1 MTMTAMADE
10 YQSKSC
16 NINMPACKRNLM
28 MGFWKILNL
37 GSGFYNNSYLF
48 VLTLVHIML
57 EAQKKNIDII
67 KVTLNLWD
75 RRYMISSSIDD
86 VIASSCTN
94 CKKEIPKC

>member
-1 MTMTAMADE
+1 
-10 YQSKSC
+10 
-16 NINMPACKRNLM
+16 
-28 MGFWKILNL
+28 
-37 GSGFYNNSYLF
+37 
-48 VLTLVHIML
+48 ML